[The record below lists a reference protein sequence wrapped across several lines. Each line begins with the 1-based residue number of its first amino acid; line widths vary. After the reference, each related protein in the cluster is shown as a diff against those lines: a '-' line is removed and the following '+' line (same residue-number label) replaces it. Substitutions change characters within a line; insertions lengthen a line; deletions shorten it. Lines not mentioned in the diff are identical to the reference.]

1 MEPTTFLIAFTIWYI
16 IGFIGCV
23 FSITR
28 VSNFTIND
36 LFFSL
41 MVSVCGLFIISFI
54 LIKECGDVVVFKKRI
69 K

>member
-23 FSITR
+23 FMTTR
-28 VSNFTIND
+28 VSDFTIND

-54 LIKECGDVVVFKKRI
+54 LIKEYGDIVIFKKRI

>member
-23 FSITR
+23 FMTTR
-28 VSNFTIND
+28 VSDFTIND

-41 MVSVCGLFIISFI
+41 MVSFCGLFIVMYI
-54 LIKECGDVVVFKKRI
+54 LIIKYGDIIIIKKKI